1 MQRFLI
7 TNTDKFTG
15 QAELVFNDKGT
26 LCIIDC
32 SDTDMDTDTIRH
44 FKNVAPVTVTDLPAA
59 FKTPTIIVEAGFDIT
74 FDRFYKDYPI
84 KRNRYKAEKAW
95 AKLNDTDRIKAWH
108 SISSYKKYLS
118 KKNWLSAMLADS
130 YLNRKEF
137 ETEWSKIK
145 D

>member
-15 QAELVFNDKGT
+15 QAELVYNANGT

-32 SDTDMDTDTIRH
+32 SDTDMNEQVMLH
-44 FKNVAPVTVTDLPAA
+44 FKQAAPVKVSSLGRAFTSPTV
-59 FKTPTIIVEAGFDIT
+59 IVEAGFEVT
-74 FDRFYKDYPI
+74 FEKFYKDYPL

-108 SISSYKKYLS
+108 SLSGYRKYLGRT
-118 KKNWLSAMLADS
+118 NCFPMIADN
-130 YLNRKEF
+130 YLNNRHY
-137 ETEWSKIK
+137 ETEWHKV
-145 D
+145 